1 MNCLTVFDHFVGL
14 ALKGLK
20 LQLRISAKYTDSFR
34 ASSVVYHTTIGDKI
48 PEKSKKIKQN

>member
-1 MNCLTVFDHFVGL
+1 MNCLTVFDYFVGL